1 MERRSELKRSLER
14 EIKGIELTLDVK
26 FPQSYRQFLMEQ
38 GSAVIAGY
46 QIFGLPE
53 KKPREKEIKEEK
65 GILLD
70 FQLGDPRREGFAWIS
85 NYQERIVGLCSRP
98 DCWFCN
104 LEEREKLKD
113 FQGGELRVN
122 LIPYQRASRKFGA
135 AYNEN
140 SNIKN

>member
-53 KKPREKEIKEEK
+53 EKPREKEIKEEK

-70 FQLGDPRREGFAWIS
+70 FQPGDLRRGGFA
-85 NYQERIVGLCSRP
+85 
-98 DCWFCN
+98 
-104 LEEREKLKD
+104 
-113 FQGGELRVN
+113 
-122 LIPYQRASRKFGA
+122 
-135 AYNEN
+135 
-140 SNIKN
+140 